1 LDMKFTT
8 SIPIYLQIMDEIKRQ
23 IATGVLKPGDKLPSQ
38 RELAAQLKV
47 NANTVQRAYREME
60 MLGLVETLRGQG
72 TFVRRSQ
79 AIVEETRRELLSR
92 LVDDFACAMRSLGFD
107 RGEALELVRS
117 AFERIEAGE
126 GVEEK

>member
-1 LDMKFTT
+1 MEFTT
-8 SIPIYLQIMDEIKRQ
+8 SIPIYLQIMDEIKRH

-92 LVDDFACAMRSLGFD
+92 LVDDFVCAMRSLGLG
-107 RGEALELVRS
+107 RGEALELVHS
-117 AFERIEAGE
+117 GFERLEAGE

>member
-1 LDMKFTT
+1 MKFTT

-60 MLGLVETLRGQG
+60 VLGLVETLRGQG

-79 AIVEETRRELLSR
+79 AIVEETRRGLLSR
-92 LVDDFACAMRSLGFD
+92 LVDDFACAMRSLGFG

-126 GVEEK
+126 GVEEQ

>member
-1 LDMKFTT
+1 MDMKFTT

-92 LVDDFACAMRSLGFD
+92 LVDDFVCAMRSLGFG
-107 RGEALELVRS
+107 RGEALELVHS
-117 AFERIEAGE
+117 GFERLEAGE

>member
-1 LDMKFTT
+1 MEFTT
-8 SIPIYLQIMDEIKRQ
+8 SIPIYLQIMDEIKRH

-92 LVDDFACAMRSLGFD
+92 LVDDFVCAMRSLGFD

-117 AFERIEAGE
+117 AFERLEAGE